1 MRICGELYLLGTLI
15 VCSSPLYGQGE
26 RDPTPAIASALAQK
40 QFDEAMRL
48 LQPALKRFPQ
58 NPKLWTLQGL
68 AFSGKGDTKDALIA
82 YQKALKL
89 SPEFLPALEGA
100 AQLEYDAGSQN
111 AIPYLNHVLRL
122 RPDDPT
128 SHTMLAVLAYKRGNC
143 EQAAE
148 HFAMSGH
155 LMDSQ
160 LGVRE
165 EYSSCLLKL
174 KQPDKAIAMYQK
186 ALELNPDDSEAR
198 HTLATIQL
206 MTAQSKEALETL
218 SPLLQKN
225 NPDARTLQ
233 LASTAYEEQK
243 NTPLAVT
250 TLRQAIVT
258 DPHNVDLYLDFAILS
273 MDHQSYEVGVDM
285 VNVGLKAEPKSAPL
299 YVARGVLYVQLARYD
314 DAEDDFEK
322 AEALEPG
329 QGVSSAAQGLEQ
341 AQNNN
346 LDRALTTVQAKLAN
360 KPNDPYLLYLQADI
374 LTQMGLEPGSQQ
386 FQTAIRS
393 AKRAVALQP
402 NLVAAHDVLAKLY
415 LQAGQNQ
422 AASEH
427 CRTALKLDPKDQTAL
442 YHLIQAQRKTGNKNE
457 IPDLLKRLAELRAEE
472 TKDERER
479 NRYKLTVAGTS
490 SNAAHSTP
498 D

>member
-1 MRICGELYLLGTLI
+1 MRICGALYLLGTLI
-15 VCSSPLYGQGE
+15 ACPSPLYGQVE
-26 RDPTPAIASALAQK
+26 RDPTSVIASALAQK
-40 QFDEAMRL
+40 QYDEAMTL
-48 LQPALKRFPQ
+48 LQPALKQFPQ
-58 NPKLWTLQGL
+58 NPKLWTLQAL
-68 AFSGKGDTKDALIA
+68 AFSGKGDAKNALIA

-100 AQLEYDAGSQN
+100 AQLEYEAGSED
-111 AIPYLNHVLRL
+111 AIPYLDHVLRL

-128 SHTMLAVLAYKRGNC
+128 SHTMLAVLAYKRGSC
-143 EQAAE
+143 GQAVE
-148 HFAMSGH
+148 HFAMSGL

-160 LGVRE
+160 PGVRE
-165 EYSSCLLKL
+165 EYTSCLLKL
-174 KQPDKAIAMYQK
+174 KQPDKAIAIYRK
-186 ALELNPDDSEAR
+186 ALELNPDDGEAR

-206 MTAQSKEALETL
+206 MTSQSKEALETL
-218 SPLLQKN
+218 APLMQKN

-233 LASTAYEEQK
+233 LASTAYEQQK

-314 DAEDDFEK
+314 EAEDDFEK
-322 AEALEPG
+322 ADALEPG

-346 LDRALTTVQAKLAN
+346 LDRALTTVQAKLAS
-360 KPNDPYLLYLQADI
+360 KPNDPYLLYLEADI
-374 LTQMGLEPGSQQ
+374 LTQIGPEPGSPQ

-393 AKRAVALQP
+393 AKKAVALQP
-402 NLVAAHDVLAKLY
+402 SLVAAHDVLAKLY
-415 LQAGQNQ
+415 LQAQQNQ

-427 CRTALKLDPKDQTAL
+427 CRMALKLDPKDQTAL
-442 YHLIQAQRKTGNKNE
+442 YHLIQALRKMGNKNE
-457 IPDLLKRLAELRAEE
+457 IPDLLKRLAELRAEG

-490 SNAAHSTP
+490 SNAAQQP
-498 D
+498 